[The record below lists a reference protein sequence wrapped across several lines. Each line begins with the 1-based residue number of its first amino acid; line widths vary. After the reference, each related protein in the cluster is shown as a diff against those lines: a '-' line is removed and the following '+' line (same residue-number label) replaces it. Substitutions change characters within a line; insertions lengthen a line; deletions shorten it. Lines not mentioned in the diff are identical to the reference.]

1 MALALDKNTVN
12 SCQAFKKFSSVMKK
26 CSLGYCMSLLD
37 FQGTVL
43 LFDAGLFNITCAFWK
58 SDFCHDRS

>member
-1 MALALDKNTVN
+1 MI
-12 SCQAFKKFSSVMKK
+12 
-26 CSLGYCMSLLD
+26 LLD

-43 LFDAGLFNITCAFWK
+43 LFEAGLFNLTCAFWK